1 MLVLPPANA
10 VWCRGVYPA
19 YARQSRPLLRQE
31 VLPTAEVKA
40 HRAVTQSGSCW
51 GFKGVGGFRLILNKI
66 GGLGFFFST
75 V

>member
-1 MLVLPPANA
+1 MPVLPPANA

-19 YARQSRPLLRQE
+19 YTRQSRPLLRQE

-40 HRAVTQSGSCW
+40 HRVVTQSGSCW
-51 GFKGVGGFRLILNKI
+51 RFKGVGGFRLILTRSKGWI
-66 GGLGFFFST
+66 FFFST